1 MQTSGRA
8 AVDIHAVEAYTDLLF
23 ALDSDEPAAAFYGRL
38 CEATC
43 RLADMERAV
52 IFIYDEALRRVRA
65 VGSHG
70 IVLERFEDVHVTVE
84 DAPVALRALTEDR
97 VLEVTGD
104 FTAHLPPV
112 HIGFL
117 RDTRL
122 VCTPIIAAGRWFGVI
137 LSDRPDDHPLSDGER
152 HFLWTLG
159 KATALAAGARVATRE
174 HERARALQ
182 DRIDLAREI
191 HDGVVQ
197 RLFGVSMALSVEEDL
212 DREQRSRCAQE
223 IQEALVDLRT
233 AVQRPLGRPS
243 LHRPTT
249 LLREVR
255 RLEHQHPELTVEL
268 VADDD
273 VEVPAHLEALAQSV
287 LSEALR
293 NALKHAEPS
302 TVRVRVGGD
311 RGAFVL
317 EVVNDGVG
325 VSGASGSTGMGL
337 RLASVE
343 ALHKGGVV
351 EFGHFDGDEWRVRL
365 LVPLGDEHGA

>member
-8 AVDIHAVEAYTDLLF
+8 AVDIQAVEAYTDLLF
-23 ALDSDEPAAAFYGRL
+23 ALDSDEPATAFYGRL

-52 IFIYDEALRRVRA
+52 IFLYDEGLRRVRA
-65 VGSHG
+65 IGSHG
-70 IVLERFEDVHVTVE
+70 IGLERFDDVHVTVE
-84 DAPVALRALTEDR
+84 DAPIALRALTEDR
-97 VLEVTGD
+97 VLEATGD

-122 VCTPIIAAGRWFGVI
+122 ICTPIIAAGRWFGVI
-137 LSDRPDDHPLSDGER
+137 LSDRPGDRPLAEGER

-159 KATALAAGARVATRE
+159 KATALAAGARFATRE

-197 RLFGVSMALSVEEDL
+197 RLFGVSMALSVEDDL
-212 DREQRSRCAQE
+212 PREQRHRCAEE

-233 AVQRPLGRPS
+233 VVQRPLGRPS
-243 LHRPTT
+243 PQRPTK
-249 LLREVR
+249 LLGEVR
-255 RLEHQHPELTVEL
+255 RLEHQHPELDVEL
-268 VADDD
+268 VADAD
-273 VEVPAHLEALAQSV
+273 VEVPADLEPLAQSV
-287 LSEALR
+287 LAEALR

-302 TVRVRVGGD
+302 RVCVHVGREDGVL
-311 RGAFVL
+311 VL
-317 EVVNDGVG
+317 EVVNDGV
-325 VSGASGSTGMGL
+325 SKPPAPRPTGMGL
-337 RLASVE
+337 RLAAIE
-343 ALHKGGVV
+343 ALQKGGVV
-351 EFGHFDGDEWRVRL
+351 EFGHVEDARWRVRL
-365 LVPLGDEHGA
+365 LVPVGDEQG

>member
-1 MQTSGRA
+1 MTLRA
-8 AVDIHAVEAYTDLLF
+8 AVDIQAVEAYTDLLF
-23 ALDSDEPAAAFYGRL
+23 ALDSDEPATAFYGRL

-52 IFIYDEALRRVRA
+52 IFLYDEALRRVRA

-70 IVLERFEDVHVTVE
+70 IELERFEHVFVTVE

-122 VCTPIIAAGRWFGVI
+122 VCTPINAAGRWFGVI
-137 LSDRPDDHPLSDGER
+137 LSDRPDDRPLTDSER

-174 HERARALQ
+174 HERARALE

-212 DREQRSRCAQE
+212 DRDQRRRCAQE
-223 IQEALVDLRT
+223 IQEALADLRS

-243 LHRPTT
+243 AQRPTK
-249 LLREVR
+249 LLAEVR
-255 RLEHQHPELTVEL
+255 RLEHRHPELDVEL
-268 VADDD
+268 LAAPDAD
-273 VEVPAHLEALAQSV
+273 VPAHLEPLAQSV
-287 LSEALR
+287 LAEALR

-302 TVRVRVGGD
+302 RVCVHVGRKD
-311 RGAFVL
+311 GAFVL

-325 VSGASGSTGMGL
+325 RATATGSTGMGL
-337 RLASVE
+337 RLAAVE
-343 ALHKGGVV
+343 ALQKGGVV

-365 LVPLGDEHGA
+365 LVPVGEDGA

>member
-8 AVDIHAVEAYTDLLF
+8 AVDIRAVEAYTDLLF
-23 ALDSDEPAAAFYGRL
+23 ALDSDEPATAFYGRL

-52 IFIYDEALRRVRA
+52 IFLYDEALRRVRA

-70 IVLERFEDVHVTVE
+70 IDLERFEDVHVTVE
-84 DAPVALRALTEDR
+84 DAPVALRALSEDR

-137 LSDRPDDHPLSDGER
+137 LSDRPDDRPLSDGER
-152 HFLWTLG
+152 HFMWTLG
-159 KATALAAGARVATRE
+159 KATALAAGARFATRE
-174 HERARALQ
+174 HERVRALQ

-212 DREQRSRCAQE
+212 DREQRHRCAQE
-223 IQEALVDLRT
+223 IQEALADLRT
-233 AVQRPLGRPS
+233 AVQRPLGRTSPQ
-243 LHRPTT
+243 RPTT
-249 LLREVR
+249 LLGEVR

-268 VADDD
+268 SADDA
-273 VEVPAHLEALAQSV
+273 EVPVHLEALAQSV

-302 TVRVRVGGD
+302 IVRVRVGRD
-311 RGAFVL
+311 RDAFVL

-325 VSGASGSTGMGL
+325 VSGANGSTGMGL

-343 ALHKGGVV
+343 ALQKGGVV

-365 LVPLGDEHGA
+365 LVPLGDEVGT

>member
-1 MQTSGRA
+1 
-8 AVDIHAVEAYTDLLF
+8 
-23 ALDSDEPAAAFYGRL
+23 
-38 CEATC
+38 
-43 RLADMERAV
+43 MERSV
-52 IFIYDEALRRVRA
+52 IFLYDEALRRVRA

-70 IVLERFEDVHVTVE
+70 IDLERFANVHVTVE

-137 LSDRPDDHPLSDGER
+137 LSDRPDDRPLTDGER

-174 HERARALQ
+174 HERARALE

-212 DREQRSRCAQE
+212 PREQRHRCAEE
-223 IQEALVDLRT
+223 IQEALADLRS

-243 LHRPTT
+243 AQRPTK
-249 LLREVR
+249 LLAEVT
-255 RLEHQHPELTVEL
+255 RLEHRHPELDVQLLAEP
-268 VADDD
+268 D
-273 VEVPAHLEALAQSV
+273 VEVPADLEPLAQSV
-287 LSEALR
+287 LAEALR

-302 TVRVRVGGD
+302 RVCVHVARENDVL
-311 RGAFVL
+311 VL
-317 EVVNDGVG
+317 EIVNDGVG
-325 VSGASGSTGMGL
+325 ARTGAAPRSTGMGL
-337 RLASVE
+337 RLAAVE
-343 ALHKGGVV
+343 ALQKGGVV

-365 LVPLGDEHGA
+365 LVPVGEET

>member
-1 MQTSGRA
+1 MRA
-8 AVDIHAVEAYTDLLF
+8 AVDIQAVEAYTDLLF
-23 ALDSDEPAAAFYGRL
+23 ALDSDEPGAAFYGRL

-70 IVLERFEDVHVTVE
+70 IDLERFATLHVTVE

-97 VLEVTGD
+97 VVEVTGD

-137 LSDRPDDHPLSDGER
+137 LSDRPDDHPLTDGER

-159 KATALAAGARVATRE
+159 KATALAAGARIATRE
-174 HERARALQ
+174 HERARALE

-212 DREQRSRCAQE
+212 PRAQRHRCAQE
-223 IQEALVDLRT
+223 IQEALADLRT

-243 LHRPTT
+243 APRPTK
-249 LLREVR
+249 LLAEVR
-255 RLEHQHPELTVEL
+255 RLEHQHPELRVEL
-268 VADDD
+268 VAEPGVD
-273 VEVPAHLEALAQSV
+273 VPADLEPLAQSV
-287 LSEALR
+287 LAEALR

-302 TVRVRVGGD
+302 RVCVHVGLQDGVL
-311 RGAFVL
+311 VL

-325 VSGASGSTGMGL
+325 TSAAAGRSTGMGL
-337 RLASVE
+337 RLAAVE
-343 ALHKGGVV
+343 ALQKGGVV

-365 LVPLGDEHGA
+365 LVPVAGEAA